1 MQTTCV
7 NCGKSWEPAENEF
20 ECPSCGW
27 DLPGGPPPPPGGTA
41 TPASDT
47 GSGYVDPFGTPP
59 EDLAPTGG
67 QPTSDPH
74 GGNPFLASSSPVDGP
89 TVAPYQPP
97 AKKGMSTTTKVLI
110 GVGVAIVGL
119 MVMGVLAAVLLFNR
133 ATSVIEA
140 EGGADLFG
148 GTASTDLGV
157 GACYDTASPG
167 VEVACSDTH
176 THEVFGLIEWTKTSS
191 YPSELDVFAEVY
203 CEDLFQAYVG
213 IDYFESDLWYE
224 TARPSEAAWDSGD
237 RDIRCVLY
245 QPGTSLTGS
254 EFGSAR

>member
-1 MQTTCV
+1 MQTTCM

-27 DLPGGPPPPPGGTA
+27 DLPGGPPPPPGEIASEGSDP
-41 TPASDT
+41 TPH
-47 GSGYVDPFGTPP
+47 VDPFG
-59 EDLAPTGG
+59 APSSV
-67 QPTSDPH
+67 PDPY
-74 GGNPFLASSSPVDGP
+74 GGNPFLGEAPPTAGP
-89 TVAPYQPP
+89 PP
-97 AKKGMSTTTKVLI
+97 ASATAYQAPPKTGMSTTAKVLI
-110 GVGVAIVGL
+110 GVGVAAVGL
-119 MVMGVLAAVLLFNR
+119 IILGVLAVVLLFNR
-133 ATSVIEA
+133 AADVIVE

-148 GTASTDLGV
+148 GTAATNLQV
-157 GACYDTASPG
+157 GACYDTARPD
-167 VEVACSDTH
+167 VEVDCSSSH

-245 QPGTSLTGS
+245 QPGTTLTGS